1 MSRLLI
7 ISSNVFPIPLKNYGG
22 VEELCYQMSEG
33 LAKKGYT
40 VSIVCPEGS
49 TLSENIECIFTQLRE
64 PEEQSWARYRGRLES
79 GEWQCVIDASWE
91 KWSEMSNAGRDP
103 AIPILLW
110 HHSDPSI
117 YNMPVPVRHPMWV
130 GLSRDHARRLSLH
143 MRAPVRYIWNGIDTQ
158 FYMPTGAPRSERYLW
173 IGRYSAEK
181 NPMGL
186 IDMAQKMKVG
196 VDFYGD
202 TEIVGGEEY
211 VRSCFNRADGYFA
224 RVNKGIT
231 REATVDAY
239 SKAKGMLFFPLWEEP
254 FGLTVLESMACG
266 CVPICRKSGAIP
278 ELIKHGETG
287 FLVDDI
293 GEMEDL
299 IKREAI
305 KEINPDTMRKHV
317 QDNFSI
323 EKFLERWDNLIQR
336 VVAGER
342 W

>member
-1 MSRLLI
+1 MKLLI
-7 ISSNVFPIPLKNYGG
+7 ISTSIFSLPLKNYGG
-22 VEELCYQMSEG
+22 VEELCYLLSEG
-33 LAKKGYT
+33 LAKKGHT

-49 TLSENIECIFTQLRE
+49 NLSDNIECIFTQLRE
-64 PEEQSWARYRGRLES
+64 PEEQSWSRYRGRLE
-79 GEWQCVIDASWE
+79 GREWECVIDASWE
-91 KWSEMSNAGRDP
+91 KWSVMSNVGRDP

-110 HHSDPSI
+110 HHTVPSI
-117 YNMPVPVRHPMWV
+117 YQRVAPVRYNMWV

-143 MRAPVRYIWNGIDTQ
+143 LRTPVKYVWNGIDTQ
-158 FYMPTGAPRSERYLW
+158 FYLPSGAPRSERYLW

-181 NPMGL
+181 GAMDL
-186 IDMAQKMKVG
+186 IDLAQKLKIG

-202 TEIVGGEEY
+202 TEIVGGQDY
-211 VRSCFNRADGYFA
+211 VQSCFNRADGYFA

-293 GEMEDL
+293 ETMEELVKKDAV
-299 IKREAI
+299 R
-305 KEINPDTMRKHV
+305 EINPEVMRKHIE
-317 QDNFSI
+317 DNFSI
-323 EKFLERWDNLIQR
+323 EKFVDRWEKLLLR
-336 VVAGER
+336 VVKEGER